1 MLKQFNLAFSV
12 GNIITMK
19 SSNLVTKS
27 WFESF
32 PCDIS
37 RVIRPSNDMLTL
49 IEMVIGFIY

>member
-27 WFESF
+27 GFESF